1 MKVVVTGA
9 SGLIGSALVPHL
21 REQGHEVLS
30 LVRRTP
36 ASRHQARWDPDEGRI
51 DVAALQGTDAV
62 VHLAGAGVG
71 DHRWTASYKRTIL
84 QSRVDGTTLISR
96 TIAELD
102 PAPRV
107 LVSASGIDYYPDTD
121 TEVTERSG
129 RGTAFL
135 SDVVEAWEGA
145 TASAREAGIAVS
157 YARSALVLARKGGVL
172 ERLRPLVNLG
182 LAGPIGPG
190 DQWWSWITLDDQV
203 RALTRLLDGDLPGP
217 VNLSSPDPV
226 PQRELVRALARQ
238 AHRPAILPAPTF
250 ALRAAVGQFSETIV
264 ASHRVVPRRLL
275 DAGFTFEHPTLA
287 DAVRWVSS

>member
-36 ASRHQARWDPDEGRI
+36 QSRHQARWDPDTGRI

-96 TIAELD
+96 TIAGLD
-102 PAPRV
+102 PTPRV
-107 LVSASGIDYYPDTD
+107 MVSASGMDYYPDTED
-121 TEVTERSG
+121 EVTERSG

-145 TASAREAGIAVS
+145 TVPAREAGIPVS
-157 YARSALVLARKGGVL
+157 YARSALVLARRGGVL
-172 ERLRPLVNLG
+172 ERLRPLISLG

-190 DQWWSWITLDDQV
+190 DQWWSWITLDDHV
-203 RALTRLLDGDLPGP
+203 RALTRLLEGDLPGP
-217 VNLSSPDPV
+217 VNLSSPDPAR
-226 PQRELVRALARQ
+226 QRDLVRALARQ
-238 AHRPAILPAPTF
+238 AHRPAVLPAPTF

-264 ASHRVVPRRLL
+264 ASHRVVPERLL